1 METRSTLSKILKEAR
16 EQKGLSVEEVAK
28 TVYLPPRYI
37 VIMEEGRWN
46 EFSSLTHLR
55 GYLKLY
61 LMALKLDTGLLK
73 VFSGEE
79 FPFSSDTLDPEEE
92 KFSEE
97 FLEEKRENEPLFPL
111 PVVIGFLLFSLTLV
125 TFPGVVFHVFHA
137 RETAL
142 SIESAMCTEEP
153 RECRTI
159 TLIALEPVWIR
170 LFADGEMVYEGLC
183 EEGEQKEC
191 TGTSFFIRAGN
202 AAGMLIESES
212 EKYGPFGS
220 KGSVVD
226 LQIDEHFFTSQ
237 GKPLQRE
244 E

>member
-16 EQKGLSVEEVAK
+16 EQKGLSVEEVAE

-79 FPFSSDTLDPEEE
+79 FPFSSDTLDLEEE

-97 FLEEKRENEPLFPL
+97 SFEEKRENELFFPL
-111 PVVIGFLLFSLTLV
+111 PVVIGFLLFSLILV
-125 TFPGVVFHVFHA
+125 TLPGVVFHVFHA
-137 RETAL
+137 RETSL
-142 SIESAMCTEEP
+142 PIESVMCTEEP
-153 RECRTI
+153 KECRTI

-170 LFADGEMVYEGLC
+170 LFADGEVVYEGLC
-183 EEGEQKEC
+183 EEGERKEC

-202 AAGMLIESES
+202 AAGMLIESER

-226 LQIDEHFFTSQ
+226 LRIDEHFFTSQ
-237 GKPLQRE
+237 GKSLQKE